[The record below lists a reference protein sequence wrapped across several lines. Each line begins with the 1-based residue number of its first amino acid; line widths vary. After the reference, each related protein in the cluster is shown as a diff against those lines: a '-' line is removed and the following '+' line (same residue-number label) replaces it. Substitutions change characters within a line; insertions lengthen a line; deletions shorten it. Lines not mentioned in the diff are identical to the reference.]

1 LLRRVREIRTS
12 KRNFCRKITDM
23 YATSIDYDPKSPTQ
37 KFFATVPNKFPYA
50 LHKHTAAELIAERVD
65 AL

>member
-1 LLRRVREIRTS
+1 
-12 KRNFCRKITDM
+12 M